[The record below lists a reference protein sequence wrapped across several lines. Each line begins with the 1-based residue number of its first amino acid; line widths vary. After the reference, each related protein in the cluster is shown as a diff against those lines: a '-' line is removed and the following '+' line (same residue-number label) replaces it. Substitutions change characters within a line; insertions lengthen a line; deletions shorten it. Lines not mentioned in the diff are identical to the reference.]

1 MPDSPANVPATAM
14 PSHASSGTNAI
25 DTIDTIDTMA
35 TDVLLQLTGLKKTYD
50 ETEVLTDINLNIKR
64 GEFLTLLGPSGCGKT
79 TLLRLIAG
87 FEQPTAGAIY
97 LEGVQMA
104 GLPADKRPVNTVFQQ
119 YALFPHMTV
128 AQNVA
133 YSLRIKKVPKDEIQT
148 RVRDILAMV
157 QLGHLANRKPQDLS
171 GGQQQRVA
179 IARAVINRPKLL
191 LLDEP
196 LSALDHKLRLQM
208 QSELKRLQRELGITF
223 VFVTHDQEEALSM
236 SDRIAVMKDGKFQQI
251 GTPIEIYETPA
262 NLFTAKFIGETNLFK
277 AEVRGVYPDQPDRDG
292 QVTNGRIAVEVCESQ
307 AQEGPTTLRN
317 LRRPDFANEIKVGD
331 MVNLLLRPEDL
342 RIYEVDDSAHSGLL
356 GHVIE
361 SNYKGST
368 LDSIIELQNGHIIKA
383 SEFFDEDDPSFDYKL
398 NEAVKVSW
406 VDGWEWVLPND
417 NSVDDKTDNE
427 SDSDIN
433 SGKAVST
440 TVQKDIS

>member
-1 MPDSPANVPATAM
+1 MTDPSPSTHKT
-14 PSHASSGTNAI
+14 SASPQNDKT
-25 DTIDTIDTMA
+25 
-35 TDVLLQLTGLKKTYD
+35 LLQLNGIKKTYD
-50 ETEVLTDINLNIKR
+50 QTEVLKDINLDIKH

-87 FEQPTAGAIY
+87 FEQPNAGTIY
-97 LEGVQMA
+97 LDGVQMA
-104 GLPADKRPVNTVFQQ
+104 GLSADKRPVNTVFQQ
-119 YALFPHMTV
+119 YALFPHMSV

-133 YSLRIKKVPKDEIQT
+133 YGLKLKKVPKAEIQA
-148 RVRDILAMV
+148 RVSEMLAMV
-157 QLGHLANRKPQDLS
+157 QLEHLANRKPQDLS

-236 SDRIAVMKDGKFQQI
+236 SDRIAVMKDGMFQQI
-251 GTPIEIYETPA
+251 GTPIEIYENPA
-262 NLFTAKFIGETNLFK
+262 NLFTAKFIGETNLFR
-277 AEVRGVYPDQPDRDG
+277 AEVKGVYPDLPDRDG
-292 QVTNGRIAVEVCESQ
+292 NVTNGRIEVEVCEAQ

-317 LRRPDFANEIKVGD
+317 LRRPNFANDVQVGD
-331 MVNLLLRPEDL
+331 IVNLLLRPEDL
-342 RIYEVDDSAHSGLL
+342 RIYDPKDNEHSGLL
-356 GHVIE
+356 GRVIE

-368 LDSIIELQNGHIIKA
+368 LDSIIELANGHIIKA

-398 NEAVKVSW
+398 NEGVKVSW
-406 VDGWEWVLPND
+406 VDGWEWVLPEDADHTN
-417 NSVDDKTDNE
+417 
-427 SDSDIN
+427 
-433 SGKAVST
+433 KA
-440 TVQKDIS
+440 TVQKDGS

>member
-1 MPDSPANVPATAM
+1 MNDSSASLQVPAATIPIAK
-14 PSHASSGTNAI
+14 PT
-25 DTIDTIDTMA
+25 DT
-35 TDVLLQLTGLKKTYD
+35 LLKITSVKKSYD
-50 ETEVLTDINLNIKR
+50 KTEVLTDINLDIKH

-87 FEQPTAGAIY
+87 FEQPTAGTIQ
-97 LEGVQMA
+97 LDGVQMA
-104 GLPADKRPVNTVFQQ
+104 GLSADKRPVNTVFQQ

-133 YSLRIKKVPKDEIQT
+133 YGLKLKKVPKDEIQT

-157 QLGHLANRKPQDLS
+157 QLEALANRRPQDLS

-196 LSALDHKLRLQM
+196 LSALDYKLRLQM

-277 AEVRGVYPDQPDRDG
+277 AEVKSVYHNQPDRDG
-292 QVTNGRIAVEVCESQ
+292 QVTNGRIEVEVCE
-307 AQEGPTTLRN
+307 AQVQQGPTTLRN
-317 LRRPDFANEIKVGD
+317 LRRPDFVSDIQVGD
-331 MVNLLLRPEDL
+331 IVNLLLRPEDL
-342 RIYEVDDSAHSGLL
+342 RIYEVNDSAHSGLL
-356 GHVIE
+356 GRVIE

-368 LDSIIELQNGHIIKA
+368 LDSIIELDNGHIIKA
-383 SEFFDEDDPSFDYKL
+383 SEFFDEDDPSFDYKMD
-398 NEAVKVSW
+398 EPVKVTW

-417 NSVDDKTDNE
+417 NSIDDE
-427 SDSDIN
+427 IAP
-433 SGKAVST
+433 KAVFDMSGA
-440 TVQKDIS
+440 TVHKDLS